1 VYYSTYGIGGH
12 VDTIEPMTGRRRRRR
27 HSAAFKAELVGACRR
42 PGVSIAAVAML
53 HAVNANLLRRWVVE
67 AEEQDGRA
75 RRSVKAL
82 ASSGDAFI
90 ALPVA
95 ANVTADT
102 PIRIEVRRGS
112 LTVSVQWPSTGL
124 HECAIWLREVLK

>member
-1 VYYSTYGIGGH
+1 VYYSTYGVGGH
-12 VDTIEPMTGRRRRRR
+12 VDTIEAMTGRRRRRR

-42 PGVSIAAVAML
+42 PGVSIAAVAMS

-75 RRSVKAL
+75 RSSVEAL
-82 ASSGDAFI
+82 ASPREGFI
-90 ALPVA
+90 ALPMAAKVA
-95 ANVTADT
+95 ADT
-102 PIRIEVRRGS
+102 PIRIEVRRGT